1 MDLAGRRA
9 KRTSKCSK
17 VRLSRLNVACL
28 SNSGHTE
35 DEEIDDG
42 EETSVE
48 DDEPINPLVNAL
60 FDEVEELR
68 LQLYDAHLRCAL
80 IEAEV
85 REEVMVEM
93 EERMRSMEDMFTRR
107 LMRVVSSIFVLS
119 PTRSPIM
126 A

>member
-1 MDLAGRRA
+1 MEDQVGKPARRNW
-9 KRTSKCSK
+9 RYWRVCGHIPTTSCS
-17 VRLSRLNVACL
+17 VLNYLS
-28 SNSGHTE
+28 E

-68 LQLYDAHLRCAL
+68 MQLYDAHLRCAL
-80 IEAEV
+80 IEAET
-85 REEVMVEM
+85 REEVMIEM

-107 LMRVVSSIFVLS
+107 LMRVVSLRN
-119 PTRSPIM
+119 TM
-126 A
+126 LTCTGLT